1 MYHEELPNMYHVT
14 YWDTGE
20 IYRSF
25 ENLARAKKY
34 ARGLGHTGED
44 NPILTSYPPIAYVAN
59 DDGEVVYNPYFGKN
73 ITAGSLVIS
82 NDDCLR
88 G

>member
-1 MYHEELPNMYHVT
+1 MFQVKF
-14 YWDTGE
+14 WDTNK

-25 ENLARAKKY
+25 EKLAIAKKY

-44 NPILTSYPPIAYVAN
+44 NDYLNSYPPIAYVAN
-59 DDGEVVYNPYFGKN
+59 DNDECVYNPRFGKT
-73 ITAGSLVIS
+73 ISSSLGHIVNN

-88 G
+88 S

>member
-1 MYHEELPNMYHVT
+1 MKEEYRVT
-14 YWDTGE
+14 YWESGE
-20 IYRSF
+20 VYKTFSKFAI
-25 ENLARAKKY
+25 AKKY

-44 NPILTSYPPIAYVAN
+44 NPILTGYPPVAYVAN
-59 DDGEVVYNPYFGKN
+59 DEGQVLYNPRFPKN
-73 ITAGSLVIS
+73 ISSSLGSIVTN